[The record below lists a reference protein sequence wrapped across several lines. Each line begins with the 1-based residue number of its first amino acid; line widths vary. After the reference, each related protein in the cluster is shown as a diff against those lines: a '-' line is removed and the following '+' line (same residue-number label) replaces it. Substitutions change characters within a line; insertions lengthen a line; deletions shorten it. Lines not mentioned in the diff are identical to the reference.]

1 MHPTRYISAICI
13 VFLVLQLGFV
23 FVMAASVG
31 VKPGHWAKYTMLGAQ
46 PSYISMKISISR
58 VSGTTVYGNMT
69 YEYPGGSM
77 EIASFQGDVLNG
89 EMFPYI
95 VPANLNEGDYIYY
108 NSEYSN
114 LEVQNVTTRSYAGA
128 SRTII
133 CATEYGWQT
142 YYWDQQT
149 GILVEETYSSGSMV
163 SSMLKL
169 TETNIWG
176 GGIFGMNGSLSWILP
191 IVIVVIVAVVL
202 LVIVLPFLRRMK
214 TPKET
219 VTPPS
224 TTPPPTAPS
233 SPPKEES
240 RKTKYCPKCGTS
252 VPLDSIYCPKCGHKQ
267 HQT

>member
-13 VFLVLQLGFV
+13 VFLILQLGFV

-31 VKPGHWAKYTMLGAQ
+31 VKQGHWAKYTMLGAQ
-46 PSYISMKISISR
+46 PNYITMKISISS
-58 VSGTTVYGNMT
+58 VSGTTVYGNMA
-69 YEYPGGSM
+69 YESPGGSM
-77 EIASFQGDVLNG
+77 EIASLQGDVLNG

-128 SRTII
+128 ARTII
-133 CATEYGWQT
+133 CATYYGGQT

-176 GGIFGMNGSLSWILP
+176 GGIFDTSNPLFWVLVVVI
-191 IVIVVIVAVVL
+191 IVVVAAVAL
-202 LVIVLPFLRRMK
+202 LVLSSLRK
-214 TPKET
+214 KKPITET
-219 VTPPS
+219 VTPS
-224 TTPPPTAPS
+224 S
-233 SPPKEES
+233 SPEKS
-240 RKTKYCPKCGTS
+240 AKTKCCPKCGTS
-252 VPLDSIYCPKCGHKQ
+252 MPSDSIYCPKCGHKQ
-267 HQT
+267 PQT

>member
-1 MHPTRYISAICI
+1 
-13 VFLVLQLGFV
+13 
-23 FVMAASVG
+23 MAADVG

-46 PSYISMKISISR
+46 PSYITMKISISS
-58 VSGTTVYGNMT
+58 VSGTTVYGNMA
-69 YEYPGGSM
+69 YESPGGSM
-77 EIASFQGDVLNG
+77 EIASFQGDVLDG

-128 SRTII
+128 SRIII
-133 CATEYGWQT
+133 CATDYGWQT

-176 GGIFGMNGSLSWILP
+176 GSIFDASNPFFWVLVV
-191 IVIVVIVAVVL
+191 VIVVVVAAVALFVL
-202 LVIVLPFLRRMK
+202 SSLRKKKPLM
-214 TPKET
+214 ET
-219 VTPPS
+219 VTPP
-224 TTPPPTAPS
+224 PPP
-233 SPPKEES
+233 EES
-240 RKTKYCPKCGTS
+240 AKTKYCPKCGTS